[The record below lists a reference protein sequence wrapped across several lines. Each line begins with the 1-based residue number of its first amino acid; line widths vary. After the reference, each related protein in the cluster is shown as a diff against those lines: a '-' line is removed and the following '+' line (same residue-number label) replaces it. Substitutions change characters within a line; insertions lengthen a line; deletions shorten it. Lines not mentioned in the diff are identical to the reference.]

1 MKQTLNPRDV
11 TAKKKFFDNYRSIIT
26 NPIRWLIFLPA
37 IIYIPGILGWIPF
50 PSETADYTD
59 LLLTHYPYAVY
70 LRESLL
76 LNRAIPLWYN
86 LIYSGVP
93 FAANPLSG
101 LWYLPG
107 WIALL
112 FPLPA
117 GISFVLALHSI
128 WGTGGFYKFLE
139 SEGIELPG
147 SIIGA
152 IAFGLMPKIAAHY
165 GAGHVSMLYAIA
177 WTPWLLWMSRK
188 DKRGWKTGIILG
200 CLFLADP
207 RWAIFAGLLWI
218 SYTIAHRHYI
228 TKNQPLFYL
237 QACGIALL
245 ITSPLILPMLEFMSI
260 STRALMSSD
269 DVLVY
274 SLPPDKLL
282 GLIIPGSGGNPEWF
296 LYPGGLIIFLFVLQ
310 FVDKELRKINGF
322 WSTWVGFSLLI
333 SMGSLIPGAE
343 LFSKLPLV
351 SLLRV
356 PPRALFI
363 TGICF
368 AVIGGRTISWL
379 FHLIRSDIRVQ
390 RVAFGVIAFTLLFG
404 GSIVTVVKTPEVNL
418 YWGFIFIFI
427 AAASILVLGQFKRNK
442 IMKVILIGITIL
454 DLAGMG
460 FLSFSVVPGQK
471 RLTENIEILK
481 ILENEQQLFRIYSPS
496 YSIPQ
501 DIAVENSIELADGVD
516 PLQIKSYV
524 EFMESATGVVSD
536 GYSVTIPPY
545 KSGAPDIDNINSVP
559 EPFLLGLI
567 NVKFL
572 ISAFEIQKDG
582 LILIEKIAD
591 RHIYTNQHFLPRA
604 WVQVEELS
612 PENNQSIE
620 QVETVM
626 EVEWNPNKIQL
637 YATGPGTLVLSEIH
651 YPGWTASV
659 DGKNIEIRPAYGI
672 LRSITLTG
680 GNHEIV
686 FRYHPISVYAGLCLA
701 AAAWLFILWQY
712 LHEKR

>member
-1 MKQTLNPRDV
+1 MKQPINPRDV
-11 TAKKKFFDNYRSIIT
+11 SAKKKLIDNDRSRVT
-26 NPIRWLIFLPA
+26 TPLRWFIFLPV
-37 IIYIPGILGWIPF
+37 ILYIPGILGWIPF
-50 PSETADYTD
+50 PSETADYSD

-128 WGTGGFYKFLE
+128 WGTWGFYKFLE
-139 SEGIELPG
+139 SEGIEPLG

-152 IAFGLMPKIAAHY
+152 IAFGLMPKMAAHY

-218 SYTIAHRHYI
+218 SYTIAHRHNI
-228 TKNQPLFYL
+228 TKNQVIFYL

-245 ITSPLILPMLEFMSI
+245 IASPLILPMLEFTSI
-260 STRALMSSD
+260 STRTLMSAD
-269 DVLVY
+269 DMFVF

-322 WSTWVGFSLLI
+322 WSTWVVISLLI

-343 LFSKLPLV
+343 LFSKLPFI

-356 PPRALFI
+356 PSRALFI

-379 FHLIRSDIRVQ
+379 FHLNTPDQRVQ
-390 RVAFGVIAFTLLFG
+390 RVAFGVIAFTLLIG
-404 GSIVTVVKTPEVNL
+404 GSIATVAKSSKVSL
-418 YWGFIFIFI
+418 YWGFVFLII
-427 AAASILVLGQFKRNK
+427 AAAGILVLSQFNRNK
-442 IMKVILIGITIL
+442 IMKAILIGITIV

-460 FLSFSVVPGQK
+460 FLSFYVVTGQK

-481 ILENEQQLFRIYSPS
+481 ILENEHQLYRIYSPS

-524 EFMESATGVVSD
+524 EFMEVATGVTYA

-545 KSGAPDIDNINSVP
+545 KSGAPNIDNIDSVP

-567 NVKFL
+567 NVKFI
-572 ISAFEIQKDG
+572 ISAFELQKDG
-582 LILIEKIAD
+582 LILIEKVED
-591 RHIYTNQHFLPRA
+591 RHLYANQYFLPRA

-612 PENNQSIE
+612 PENNQSIA
-620 QVETVM
+620 QVETVD
-626 EVEWNPNKIQL
+626 EIEWNPNKIQL
-637 YATGPGTLVLSEIH
+637 NATGPGTLVLSEIH

-659 DGKNIEIRPAYGI
+659 DGKKIEIRPAYGI
-672 LRSITLTG
+672 LRSISLTSG
-680 GNHEIV
+680 KHVIE
-686 FRYHPISVYAGLCLA
+686 FRYHPITVYAGLGLA

-712 LHEKR
+712 LQEKR